1 MITERAARDGTG
13 PPADLTGTSR
23 LAAQVLVQGA
33 ELAGQE
39 IALARAE
46 LRANTRP
53 AVKSGLLLGTGAAV
67 AGVGGLTLLAT
78 VIIAISLVLPVWAAT
93 LIVGGA
99 LAAAGGA
106 LAAAG
111 RKRLTRVI
119 LGLPMTS
126 QSIREDLRELRA
138 AARP

>member
-1 MITERAARDGTG
+1 MITDRTAHDGSR
-13 PPADLTGTSR
+13 PAGGLPRTSR

-33 ELAGQE
+33 ELVGE
-39 IALARAE
+39 EVALARAE
-46 LRANTRP
+46 LRANARP
-53 AVKSGLLLGTGAAV
+53 AVRGGLLLGAGAVA

-78 VIIAISLVLPVWAAT
+78 VISAISLALPVWAAT

-99 LAAAGGA
+99 LAALGGA

-119 LGLPMTS
+119 PGLPMTS
-126 QSIREDLRELRA
+126 QSIREDLRELRE